1 MSGKNLPKYTKLEVT
16 LSTKPLILY
25 AGQKVAAALHE
36 VNILDKTIYEGVR
49 LGQVMEAV
57 YEQGLKDGRREVIE
71 KIDAIKGQTNYLPP
85 GRPKRSSRARKAIN

>member
-1 MSGKNLPKYTKLEVT
+1 MSGKNPPNYKRLEVA
-16 LSTKPLILY
+16 LSTRPLILY
-25 AGQKVAAALHE
+25 ASQKVAAALHE

-71 KIDAIKGQTNYLPP
+71 KIDAIKRQTNYLPP
-85 GRPKRSSRARKAIN
+85 GRPKKSSRAPKALN